1 MASDESPVEEF
12 RRVTAAAM
20 RAIAENEEIQVTFG
34 SEARMV
40 GNTARLPTPPRKMS
54 MDDVAQLRGE
64 ADGMAL
70 RLRFHDDKVH
80 RKFAP
85 SGQEA
90 RAVFDAFEQVRVE
103 ALGSE
108 EFKGC
113 AENLRASFQEKCQQA
128 GYSRVGDRE
137 DIGLSDAVALLT
149 RERLMGEELPASAQN
164 ALGYWRNWL
173 DSRIGDDFVDL
184 RSSIGD
190 QEKFARALDKVLV
203 HLDLYDLDEEE
214 EGDEEI
220 SEEAPEEDEN
230 DDSDDESESEDAA
243 ESAEGDESAEEEE
256 EGSEQVEDDQ
266 MAGEDDSDQPDS
278 EKRRRESADG
288 DGSKARYQVY
298 TQDFD
303 EEIEAAELCEEEELT
318 RLRHHLDQQ
327 LSVHQ
332 GIIGRLANR
341 LQRRLM
347 AKQSRSWEFDLEEGL
362 LDAGRLARVVVNPMH
377 ALSYKMEHETEF
389 RDTVVSLLIDN
400 SGSMRGRPISV
411 AAMSAD
417 ILARTLERCGVKVE
431 ILGFTTKAWK
441 GGQSREKWLAGG
453 KPASPGR
460 LNDLRHIVYKSAD
473 TPYRRSRKSLGLMLR
488 EGLLKENIDG
498 EALLWA
504 HNRLMARSEQRQI
517 LMVISDGAPVDD
529 STLSVN
535 PGNYL
540 ETHLRSVI
548 DFIETRSPAELIA
561 IGIGHDVTRYYRRAV
576 TIMDAE
582 QLGGTMM
589 EKLAELFEEED
600 EWRSKSAR
608 QNGRAA

>member
-230 DDSDDESESEDAA
+230 DDSDDESESEDTA
-243 ESAEGDESAEEEE
+243 ESAEGDESAEEE